1 MPAETEPTDRPDAA
15 LLTEVAE
22 ALDQTANFCRAGASR
37 AACAAAVLWGDA
49 APVGGEAAR
58 ARLAHLALR
67 MLAQPDAAPRPDWVA
82 SFLWQQHGHL
92 REAPLDLVRT
102 VEGAEQVRRLVE
114 LEPPLGRPDPARV
127 TAAAQMD
134 DLTAEEAFAAYAAG
148 HIGSP
153 RVMAITGLRGLYG
166 IMTALTQRDL
176 GLPAKPSQVGPGRD
190 DRDLLWENM
199 SGRGDP
205 ALMAEDAEYHHRP
218 APLPGPELEA
228 AWPSE
233 VPDDASSLAAL
244 ASVAA
249 ALDAEVAQQLAQA
262 DRAAAAAAG
271 LRGDA
276 MAVGG
281 EEARAR
287 LVAWSLLL
295 MRRLEEHR
303 AEGTAMIL
311 LQPLREVGGP
321 YPFDPWGE
329 GALELARTA
338 EGAARVDRWLTPD
351 EGTPVI
357 MGLGTSLRPGVE
369 TEQAFVAYAEGCI
382 DSRRLMEVTG
392 LDRFFEVWGQLRMRG
407 LQLPVVPTPVGPG
420 RDDRDLLWE
429 SLTAG
434 SSHPDVP
441 AARPAGPAS

>member
-1 MPAETEPTDRPDAA
+1 MTMPAGTKPTDRPDDA
-15 LLTEVAE
+15 LLAEVAK
-22 ALDQTANFCRAGASR
+22 ALDQTAIPHRAGASR
-37 AACAAAVLWGDA
+37 AACAAAVLRGDA
-49 APVGGEAAR
+49 APVGGEAGR

-67 MLAQPDAAPRPDWVA
+67 MLAQPEAAFGPGGVA
-82 SFLWQQHGHL
+82 RFLWQQHDHL

-102 VEGAEQVRRLVE
+102 VAGAEQVRRLGE

-127 TAAAQMD
+127 EVAAQLD

-153 RVMAITGLRGLYG
+153 QVMAIIGLRSLYG

-176 GLPAKPSQVGPGRD
+176 RLPAKPSPVGPGRD

-199 SGRGDP
+199 SRREDP
-205 ALMAEDAEYHHRP
+205 ALMAGDAEYYHHRP
-218 APLPGPELEA
+218 VPLHGPDLDG

-233 VPDDASSLAAL
+233 VPDDAGSLMAL
-244 ASVAA
+244 DSVAA
-249 ALDAEVAQQLAQA
+249 ALDAEVTQQLAQA

-276 MAVGG
+276 AAVGG

-287 LVAWSLLL
+287 LVGWSLLL
-295 MRRLEEHR
+295 MRRLEQER

-311 LQPLREVGGP
+311 LQPLREAGGP
-321 YPFDPWGE
+321 YAFADWGE

-338 EGAARVDRWLTPD
+338 EGAARVERWLTPD

-357 MGLGTSLRPGVE
+357 MALGTTLRPGVE
-369 TEQAFVAYAEGCI
+369 TEQAFVAYAEGRI

-392 LDRFFEVWGQLRMRG
+392 LDRFIDVWGQLYMRG
-407 LQLPVVPTPVGPG
+407 LRLPFAPTPVGSG

-429 SLTAG
+429 SMTAG
-434 SSHPDVP
+434 GSHPT
-441 AARPAGPAS
+441 ARPAGPAS